1 MRGERKRKG
10 KEDCKGEM
18 MNGKSK
24 GGQEEEG
31 REGEEVIGKNQEVC

>member
-1 MRGERKRKG
+1 MENLRLGDWERGRVRGERKRKG

-24 GGQEEEG
+24 GE
-31 REGEEVIGKNQEVC
+31 QEVGK